1 MAKYILDID
10 LWTTVEAKSEEEA
23 LAIGQ
28 WLINQL
34 ATYAESIDISIQ
46 AQVKDGGLEE
56 LEEAAN

>member
-10 LWTTVEAKSEEEA
+10 LWTTVDAKSEEEA
-23 LAIGQ
+23 LVIGQ